1 MRATLEPPP
10 VQPTGTRTAAVPLDR
25 PRLAGAFELA
35 CLVRATAVTPAS
47 VTRTIRSPWFGPDPG
62 VVEFDVEAAA
72 RRTAQLLRSLDVP
85 AYTEASVAGLR
96 RRYELYRI
104 IVPEAHRTAYSG
116 LVAAA
121 WQQGRTSILSPVAL
135 GATAP
140 ANTWRLRM
148 AGAAW
153 RGTLLTAGRHMR
165 KHILGV
171 RVTDQDLATVLV
183 RAAQLLDAQASLV
196 RRGGSFLISVPN
208 GPAAGRLLRGAQL
221 CDTPVLEPAPG
232 AGQS

>member
-1 MRATLEPPP
+1 MRAILEPPP
-10 VQPTGTRTAAVPLDR
+10 APPGTAPAAAVPLDR

-35 CLVRATAVTPAS
+35 CLVRATALTRPSA
-47 VTRTIRSPWFGPDPG
+47 TRTIRSPWFGPDPG
-62 VVEFDVEAAA
+62 VVEFNVEAAA
-72 RRTAQLLRSLDVP
+72 RRTAQLLRYLDVP
-85 AYTEASVAGLR
+85 AYQEASVAGLR

-104 IVPEAHRTAYSG
+104 IVPEAHRTAYST
-116 LVAAA
+116 LVGVA
-121 WQQGRTSILSPVAL
+121 WQQGRASVLSTVAL
-135 GATAP
+135 GTTAP

-153 RGTLLTAGRHMR
+153 RGVLLTAGRHMR

-183 RAAQLLDAQASLV
+183 RGAQLLDAHASLV

-221 CDTPVLEPAPG
+221 CDAAVPEST
-232 AGQS
+232 AGGRQP